1 MVARRGRYGG
11 TFLAERLPVPAGRE
25 VGATSAE
32 IDDLLR
38 LREFLEVGSVRM
50 AAGRT
55 LAAAERGDL
64 WSRVGEVRGAAAEDY
79 RRLDSPRHG

>member
-50 AAGRT
+50 AAG
-55 LAAAERGDL
+55 
-64 WSRVGEVRGAAAEDY
+64 
-79 RRLDSPRHG
+79 